1 MSKLVPV
8 SLALAFSFML
18 SGCNNMQS
26 MDDKS
31 LSYKEDILLSAKNY
45 NGLIDLYRG
54 WLKQK
59 EDPKIRYKLA
69 NYYYLVGDSKSS
81 LYYLQPLMEKP
92 DDTIYLLQIKNLIAL
107 KEYDKAIRTAEMLL
121 QRSPESSDA
130 YNLKGVALAE
140 SGRLTDGKAAI
151 ERSRELFIADDVAIN
166 NLAMIAIIDN
176 RYDDSVRLLLPQY
189 LRGRKGDR
197 LLHNLVFSLVKVGD
211 TRYARDII
219 ESEKLS
225 DNPDGIIEALNQVN
239 NISNSKGRDNR

>member
-69 NYYYLVGDSKSS
+69 NYYYLVG
-81 LYYLQPLMEKP
+81 
-92 DDTIYLLQIKNLIAL
+92 
-107 KEYDKAIRTAEMLL
+107 
-121 QRSPESSDA
+121 
-130 YNLKGVALAE
+130 V
-140 SGRLTDGKAAI
+140 
-151 ERSRELFIADDVAIN
+151 
-166 NLAMIAIIDN
+166 
-176 RYDDSVRLLLPQY
+176 
-189 LRGRKGDR
+189 
-197 LLHNLVFSLVKVGD
+197 
-211 TRYARDII
+211 
-219 ESEKLS
+219 
-225 DNPDGIIEALNQVN
+225 
-239 NISNSKGRDNR
+239 